1 MNKKNILILIILV
14 AVLGIYLIVKNQNKK
29 ELIIDDEVSIVEDSK
44 RDLILKDL
52 SNKYKPISGWEKD
65 LNYSIDAQEKLII
78 SKPVLFEVVLEDI
91 FKLGNKTYVRFSPD
105 YFFDIDYNLELECDD
120 TIVNKIKTDEKNNSF
135 GSYAVIANVSYVKK
149 MDLSIDSNIS
159 DSMDVELSN
168 APSDLFIIK
177 GTCID
182 IVNLGR
188 SI

>member
-1 MNKKNILILIILV
+1 MNKKSILILIIV
-14 AVLGIYLIVKNQNKK
+14 AVLGIYFVINNQNKK
-29 ELIIDDEVSIVEDSK
+29 DLIIDNEVAIVEDSK

-52 SNKYKPISGWEKD
+52 SNKYESISGWEEN
-65 LNYSIDAQEKLII
+65 LNYSIDAQEKIVT
-78 SKPVLFEVVLEDI
+78 SKPVLFEAVLEDI

-105 YFFDIDYNLELECDD
+105 YFFDIDYSLELECGD
-120 TIVNKIKTDEKNNSF
+120 TVVNKIRTEGKNNF
-135 GSYAVIANVSYVKK
+135 FESYAVIANISYVKK
-149 MDLSIDSNIS
+149 MDLSINSNIS
-159 DSMDVELSN
+159 DSMDVEISN